1 VGDAFLSHGLWFPSL
16 FIMTTMTFAG
26 NPPLVPS
33 YWNHMTSTVAINAWL
48 GKVRTWQ
55 GQKSGV
61 LNVKVIPVQVAYTDG
76 ARKQRYEHRA
86 ITSDAET
93 DATSDILRDCS
104 QGMKMPT
111 ATLPPGQSRY
121 GIKSSTVRR

>member
-1 VGDAFLSHGLWFPSL
+1 
-16 FIMTTMTFAG
+16 MTAITIVE

-55 GQKSGV
+55 GPKSGV
-61 LNVKVIPVQVAYTDG
+61 LNIKVIPVQVAYTDS
-76 ARKQRYEHRA
+76 AQKQRYEHRT
-86 ITSDAET
+86 ITSDVET
-93 DATSDILRDCS
+93 DATSDISSDCS